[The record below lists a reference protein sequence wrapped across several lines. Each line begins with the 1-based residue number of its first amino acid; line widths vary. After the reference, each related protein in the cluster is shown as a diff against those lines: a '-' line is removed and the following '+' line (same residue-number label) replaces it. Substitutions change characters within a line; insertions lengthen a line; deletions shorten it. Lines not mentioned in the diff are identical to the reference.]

1 MRKKLTTKDFIE
13 RAIKVHGD
21 KYDYSKVKYI
31 NNRTE
36 VCIICPTHGEFWQ
49 RPDKHLLGH
58 GCNLCCKT
66 GIKSNTNTFIE
77 KAKKIHGNKYDYS
90 KVNYVNNHTKVCII
104 CPKHGEFWQTPNSH
118 LNGNGCFDCSYE
130 TRNTY
135 KRLGI
140 DAFIE
145 KAKKI
150 HGNKYDYSKVKYTN
164 ALTKVCIICPKHGE
178 FWQTP
183 HMHLRGNGCQKCRQS
198 KLEKEIELL
207 LSKNNIKYIEQ
218 CGKSTFSWLS
228 KMKLDFYLPE
238 YNIAIECQ
246 GEQHFKP
253 IEHFGGNEEF
263 KMVSIRDKRKRKLC
277 DENHIK
283 IIYYANYNLDFPYDV
298 ITTHEQLLEVIRR
311 S

>member
-21 KYDYSKVKYI
+21 KYDYSKVEYI

-90 KVNYVNNHTKVCII
+90 KV
-104 CPKHGEFWQTPNSH
+104 E
-118 LNGNGCFDCSYE
+118 
-130 TRNTY
+130 
-135 KRLGI
+135 
-140 DAFIE
+140 
-145 KAKKI
+145 
-150 HGNKYDYSKVKYTN
+150 YTN

-263 KMVSIRDKRKRKLC
+263 KIVSIRDKRKRKLC
-277 DENHIK
+277 DENNIK

-298 ITTHEQLLEVIRR
+298 ITTHEQLLEAIRR